1 MLLSSLKNGIISS
14 SWAMTTPSRNAR
26 PISPQG
32 IEGPPSNTGSD
43 EAPILPRPKTILPKD
58 LPTAIKHL
66 DDRELDRLLGAAV
79 VEEVGETVPTRERIT
94 DCLSEFGLLADQG
107 ELGAQPGFEALNDGP
122 RP

>member
-1 MLLSSLKNGIISS
+1 MGNDR
-14 SWAMTTPSRNAR
+14 TQQETPA
-26 PISPQG
+26 P

-43 EAPILPRPKTILPKD
+43 EAPIPPSPKTILPKD